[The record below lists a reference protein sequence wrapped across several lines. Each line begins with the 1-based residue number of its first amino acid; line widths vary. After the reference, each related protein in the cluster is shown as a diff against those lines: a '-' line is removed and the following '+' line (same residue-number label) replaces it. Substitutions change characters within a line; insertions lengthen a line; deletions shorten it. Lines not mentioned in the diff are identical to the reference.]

1 MNILARWKYDGK
13 SSGTATTIGKQSS
26 SRRRYIRYGTTN
38 TIRRLPRLKRAVRT
52 RATRTKRRGHPTRT
66 RRTVPSPKIKVMDE
80 QHQKT
85 LSPIV
90 DSNRFYRQRIVRQ
103 FRLPRDPNRSHSE
116 TPCKRIYLSLH
127 MANIFS
133 FCSANIFNHPN
144 AARFPVHQ
152 IRPVI
157 QDNIGRAT
165 PSQESTTLAPVPEDA
180 GPVAHQDDLP
190 AATTLAP
197 APENAGPVAPQDDLP
212 AEITLAPAHE
222 NAGLAASTSAL
233 TRRRF
238 PRTVKMRPGFGCT
251 ARYVR

>member
-85 LSPIV
+85 LSPVV

-103 FRLPRDPNRSHSE
+103 FRLPRDPNRSHSK

-197 APENAGPVAPQDDLP
+197 APERRPRWHIKTTYRLRPRLHPRLRTQAPWHLKTTYRLRSRLHPHMRTQASRPVPQ
-212 AEITLAPAHE
+212 
-222 NAGLAASTSAL
+222 
-233 TRRRF
+233 R
-238 PRTVKMRPGFGCT
+238 
-251 ARYVR
+251 